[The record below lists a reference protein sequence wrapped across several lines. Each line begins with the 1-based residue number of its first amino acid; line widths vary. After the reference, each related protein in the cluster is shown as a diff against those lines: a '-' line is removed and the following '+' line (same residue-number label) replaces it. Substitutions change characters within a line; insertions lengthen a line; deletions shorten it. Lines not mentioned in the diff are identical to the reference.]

1 MEKKNNNK
9 SELSQLA
16 QDLKDKGLKIESLI
30 KLSNEVFLKEKRKSL
45 SFDEL
50 LYAINKKPELV
61 FRDIF
66 QVIYDMVHYYIPK
79 GVDEYPTTGNTI
91 GYMHYDSSDLFENNC
106 DDPFFADRLFVNRF
120 MKLINGFK
128 SNIQKNRIYL
138 FEGPPGSGKSTFLNN
153 LLQKLEEYTKT
164 DEGVVYKTEWRLDIE
179 KLSGIKK
186 FETTITKIPE
196 LKKQYFEQV
205 KFGLKSTNKL
215 VFSCPNHDHPILQIP
230 IEYRKELLDE
240 IIEDKKLKKKI
251 FNDKQ
256 YEWIFKEKPCSICKT
271 VHSALVNGL
280 DDPLDVYKMLYAKP
294 MRFNRQL
301 GDGISVF
308 NPGDNIFRNNLG
320 NDILQDKINRLF
332 EKTSIRYKFSHLAK
346 TNNGVYALMDIK
358 ENNIERLRNLHG
370 IISDGVH
377 KVDLIEERI
386 KSFFVGLI
394 NPTDTEHYENIP
406 SFKDRVTT
414 IKIPYILDYNTEV
427 KIYTNKFGKDVQKQF
442 LPRILENFTKIIVST
457 RMDTAN
463 TEIKKWITSTS
474 KYTKYVDKNLL
485 LLKMDIYSGTI
496 PSWLSD
502 EDTKKLN
509 FDTRKEIINSAV
521 LEGDK
526 GFSGRKSLIIFNEF
540 LNKHYSKEKYIT
552 MEIVE
557 KFFLSKDEYITKIP
571 EGFLKSIVDSY
582 DYNIMQEIKEA
593 IYFFNKEKISDDI
606 KDYLFAINYNL
617 GTTKKCIYT
626 NNEIEI
632 TEDYLKG
639 FEIIFLGVSSTK
651 DKRDEFRKEAQTL
664 YISQTLAQEIKLK
677 NKPIEE
683 TKQFKDLYKK
693 YKKKIKEGVL
703 EPYYENK
710 NFRRA
715 ILDFNTEH
723 FKTYDR
729 RLKDNIDLLITNLK
743 KKFKYTISGAKQIC
757 VYAIDKDLFK
767 KY

>member
-1 MEKKNNNK
+1 MEKKNNK

-16 QDLKDKGLKIESLI
+16 QDLQNKGLKIESLI
-30 KLSNEVFLKEKRKSL
+30 KLSNEVFKKEKRKSL

-50 LYAINKKPELV
+50 LYTINRKPELA

-66 QVIYDMVHYYIPK
+66 QVIYDMVHHYVPK
-79 GVDEYPTTGNTI
+79 GIDEYPTTGHSI
-91 GYMHYDSSDLFENNC
+91 GYMHYDSSKLFETDC

-120 MKLINGFK
+120 MKLIKGFK

-153 LLQKLEEYTKT
+153 FLQKLEEYTKT
-164 DEGVVYKTEWRLDIE
+164 DNGVVYKTEWRLDIE

-186 FETTITKIPE
+186 FETTINKIPE
-196 LKKQYFEQV
+196 LKEQYFEQV
-205 KFGLKSTNKL
+205 KFGLKSTDNL

-230 IEYRKELLDE
+230 IEYRKELLEE

-256 YEWIFKEKPCSICKT
+256 YEWVFKEKPCSICKT
-271 VHSALVNGL
+271 VHSALVDSL
-280 DDPLDVYKMLYAKP
+280 EDPLDVYKMLYAKP
-294 MRFNRQL
+294 MLFNRQL

-308 NPGDNIFRNNLG
+308 NPGDAIFRNNLG
-320 NDILQDKINRLF
+320 NPILQDKINRLF
-332 EKTSIRYKFSHLAK
+332 EKTSINYKFSHLAK

-358 ENNIERLRNLHG
+358 ENNIERLKNLHG

-394 NPTDTEHYENIP
+394 NPSDTKHYKNIP

-427 KIYTNKFGKDVQKQF
+427 KIYTNKFGKDIQKQF
-442 LPRILENFTKIIVST
+442 LPHTLENFAKIIVSS
-457 RMDTAN
+457 RMDTINA
-463 TEIKKWITSTS
+463 EVKKWITSTV
-474 KYTKYVDKNLL
+474 KYNKYVDKNLL
-485 LLKMDIYSGTI
+485 LLKMDIYAGNI

-502 EDTKKLN
+502 DDIKKLDFN
-509 FDTRKEIINSAV
+509 TRKGIINSAV
-521 LEGDK
+521 NEGDK
-526 GFSGRKSLIIFNEF
+526 GFSGRKSLTIFNDF
-540 LNKHYSKEKYIT
+540 LNKHYSKDEFIT
-552 MEIVE
+552 MQIVE
-557 KFFLSKDEYITKIP
+557 QFFLSKDEYIKKLP

-582 DYNIMQEIKEA
+582 DYNLMQEIKEA
-593 IYFFNKEKISDDI
+593 IYYFNKEKISNDI
-606 KDYLFAINYNL
+606 KDYLFAINFNL
-617 GTTKKCIYT
+617 GTTKKSIYT
-626 NNEIEI
+626 DNEIEI
-632 TEDYLKG
+632 TEDDLKG
-639 FEIIFLGVSSTK
+639 FEVIFLGAAATK
-651 DKRDEFRKEAQTL
+651 DKRDEFRKEAQSQ
-664 YISQTLAQEIKLK
+664 YISQTLAQEIKLQ
-677 NKPIEE
+677 NKDISE
-683 TKQFKDLYKK
+683 TKQFKELYEK

-703 EPYYENK
+703 EPYHENK

-715 ILDFNTEH
+715 ILDFNTEQ

-729 RLKDNIDLLITNLK
+729 RLKDNITLLITNLK
-743 KKFKYTISGAKQIC
+743 KKFKYNINGAKQIC
-757 VYAIDKDLFK
+757 IYAIDKNLFK